1 MEILTAKD
9 LSKTY
14 GKGPTAVEALK
25 SANLSIEQGQFI
37 SIVGPSGS
45 GKSTLLHLLGGLD
58 RPTSGS
64 VFFEDRDIYKL
75 KEKEISILRRRK
87 FGFVFQFFN
96 LIPVLTVEE
105 NIVLP
110 LLMDGRQADDLYIK
124 ELIGF
129 LGLQDRRKHLPNA
142 LSGGQQQR
150 VAIGRALANKPSI
163 IFADEPTGNLDTNT
177 GREIIN
183 LFRLSVQRFQQTV
196 VVITHDPSIAALSD
210 SVLSVEDGRITPE
223 GVRIV

>member
-1 MEILTAKD
+1 MEILTTKD
-9 LSKTY
+9 LSKIY
-14 GKGPTAVEALK
+14 GKGPTAVKALK
-25 SANLSIEQGQFI
+25 STNLSIEQGQFI

-105 NIVLP
+105 NIMLP
-110 LLMDGRQADDLYIK
+110 LLMDGRQADDSYIN

-129 LGLQDRRKHLPNA
+129 LGLHDRRKHLPNA

-150 VAIGRALANKPSI
+150 VAIGRALASKPSI
-163 IFADEPTGNLDTNT
+163 IFADEPTGNLDTAT

-183 LFRLSVQRFQQTV
+183 LFKLSVQRFQQTV

-210 SVLSVEDGRITPE
+210 RVIHIEDGRITPE
-223 GVRIV
+223 GVRIG